1 MAEQRLTSYFPVF
14 TFKLSLLMSSIS
26 PLTSLLFVL
35 NPISGDIDKQ
45 DLESTITD
53 FCVGRGREASFFHT
67 TGEND
72 LTHLRAHLAAH
83 AYDAV
88 FAAGGDGTV
97 KLVGEA
103 LLGGKIPL
111 GILPLGSGNGLS
123 KDLGI
128 PQNTEQ
134 ALDLIWQHEVRALD
148 SLRVGGHFSVHL
160 ADLGFNALVVERF
173 CSGATRGPG
182 AYVRIALQEYLNYEP
197 VVYHIQTDRERFE
210 GLAFML
216 TIANA
221 STFGSN
227 VVINP
232 DSQLDDGEFE
242 LCLIEPFPATAA
254 LGILYHLYTDAFD
267 ASVYTRRLRCR
278 RASIQVPGQVQVL
291 AQVDGEPVHLP
302 TPIIVEINPQ
312 SLRVLTPAPQQAA

>member
-1 MAEQRLTSYFPVF
+1 
-14 TFKLSLLMSSIS
+14 MSSNS

-45 DLESTITD
+45 ELEGTITD
-53 FCVGRGREASFFHT
+53 ACTARGRQAEFFHT

-72 LTHLRAHLAAH
+72 LDHLRAHLTAH

-128 PQNTEQ
+128 PQDVEA
-134 ALDLIWQHEVRALD
+134 ALTVIWQHELRALD
-148 SLRVGGHFSVHL
+148 TLRVGGHFSAHL

-173 CSGATRGPG
+173 CSGDTRGPG
-182 AYVRIALQEYLNYEP
+182 AYVRIALQEYLDYEP
-197 VVYHIQTDRERFE
+197 VVYRVETDREQFE
-210 GLAFML
+210 GPAFML

-278 RASIQVPGQVQVL
+278 WANIQVPGQSEVL
-291 AQVDGEPVHLP
+291 VQVDGEPVQVL
-302 TPIIVEINPQ
+302 TPISVEINPG
-312 SLRVLTPAPQQAA
+312 SLRVLTPAPEEE